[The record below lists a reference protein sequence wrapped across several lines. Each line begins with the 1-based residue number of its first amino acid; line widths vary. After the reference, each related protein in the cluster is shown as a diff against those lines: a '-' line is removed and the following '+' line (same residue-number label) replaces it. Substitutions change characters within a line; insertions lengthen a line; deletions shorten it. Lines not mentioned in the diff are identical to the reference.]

1 MVWRAEEI
9 VNSRPVQVFH
19 CEICDKYSA
28 ELQDANGVKTNVAPP
43 ITTATA
49 DSR

>member
-1 MVWRAEEI
+1 MSSRKVATPTCSKCQQLMVWRAEEI

-28 ELQDANGVKTNVAPP
+28 EL
-43 ITTATA
+43 
-49 DSR
+49 